1 MEESDRGRRYQES
14 GVAGGRSS
22 AEAMAQSSCTCGRQS
37 QNTNKGSTMDGI
49 TDKLLFLPVN
59 KGLFAFGFGEIL
71 IDCHHLKRDVR
82 GIGGKS

>member
-1 MEESDRGRRYQES
+1 
-14 GVAGGRSS
+14 
-22 AEAMAQSSCTCGRQS
+22 
-37 QNTNKGSTMDGI
+37 MDGI